1 MRSAQFSIDQG
12 NFRASLRG
20 IGFGRANIAFS
31 GIKNKLGAPWRFL
44 KAWAISMGCQFG
56 NLARWVLAVAALA
69 CASVSAATSAL
80 AGGDDLDLVC
90 TGNSYQKDGPFP
102 TVETFSV
109 KIAGTKPVMIGQPGS
124 DKPVKAR
131 IVANNA
137 MQLKFATGKF
147 TGEYFHFTG
156 DLFLIHT
163 DGRLTRLTCKPS
175 AGPLGAAVGGVVD
188 GVTGGVTGLLGTDQR
203 QRFREYAMREHRPSP
218 SSFREPVTVG
228 TVLPLAG
235 IRLYEIPRE
244 FGIPPEYR
252 YAVVNNHVFLVDPVT
267 HQIVD
272 IVD

>member
-1 MRSAQFSIDQG
+1 MAGGPGFEPGLTESESDAESAGVSTPETTQTEFQLLPRQDPKRFSRRSL
-12 NFRASLRG
+12 LRLSPHQPLSNLTKE
-20 IGFGRANIAFS
+20 ISALVFAAFVS
-31 GIKNKLGAPWRFL
+31 EGCVSRFQAKINLGALWRFL
-44 KAWAISMGCQFG
+44 KAWVISMGLQFG
-56 NLARWVLAVAALA
+56 TLASWVLAGTALA
-69 CASVSAATSAL
+69 CASVSGATCAL

-137 MQLKFATGKF
+137 IQLKFATGKF

-175 AGPLGAAVGGVVD
+175 
-188 GVTGGVTGLLGTDQR
+188 
-203 QRFREYAMREHRPSP
+203 
-218 SSFREPVTVG
+218 
-228 TVLPLAG
+228 
-235 IRLYEIPRE
+235 
-244 FGIPPEYR
+244 
-252 YAVVNNHVFLVDPVT
+252 
-267 HQIVD
+267 
-272 IVD
+272 

>member
-1 MRSAQFSIDQG
+1 VEYLTKEISALIFAIFVSE
-12 NFRASLRG
+12 
-20 IGFGRANIAFS
+20 GRISRFQAKIN
-31 GIKNKLGAPWRFL
+31 LGASWRFL
-44 KAWAISMGCQFG
+44 KAWVISMGLQFG
-56 NLARWVLAVAALA
+56 NLATWVLAGTALA
-69 CASVSAATSAL
+69 CASVSAATCAL

-137 MQLKFATGKF
+137 IQLKFATGKF

-175 AGPLGAAVGGVVD
+175 
-188 GVTGGVTGLLGTDQR
+188 
-203 QRFREYAMREHRPSP
+203 
-218 SSFREPVTVG
+218 
-228 TVLPLAG
+228 
-235 IRLYEIPRE
+235 
-244 FGIPPEYR
+244 
-252 YAVVNNHVFLVDPVT
+252 
-267 HQIVD
+267 
-272 IVD
+272 